1 MNVQP
6 SAAPPLQRGWYLD
19 DAVAGQAMRHPGG
32 RTIGHDE
39 HARLAWLTDNASDV
53 HGDAHRSA
61 HGPFGQP
68 LVLGALT
75 VAVVIGLAGPAGALA
90 WQVVRAV
97 PSGWW
102 RISLSRPV
110 LPGDTLSAVSL
121 VSAVRRDP
129 DGMGGLVE
137 RVVEGRNQRGEVVVC
152 IHDQR
157 WAPYRPVSE
166 PG

>member
-1 MNVQP
+1 MNMQP
-6 SAAPPLQRGWYLD
+6 SAPTPLQRGWYLD

-61 HGPFGQP
+61 RGPFGQP

-75 VAVVIGLAGPAGALA
+75 VAVVIGLAEPAGALA
-90 WQVVRAV
+90 SQVVDAV
-97 PSGWW
+97 PSGWS

-121 VSAVRRDP
+121 VSAVRPDP
-129 DGMGGLVE
+129 GGMGGLVE
-137 RVVEGRNQRGEVVVC
+137 RVIEGHNQRSEVVVC
-152 IHDQR
+152 IQDLR
-157 WAPYRPVSE
+157 WAPSRSVTE
-166 PG
+166 RG